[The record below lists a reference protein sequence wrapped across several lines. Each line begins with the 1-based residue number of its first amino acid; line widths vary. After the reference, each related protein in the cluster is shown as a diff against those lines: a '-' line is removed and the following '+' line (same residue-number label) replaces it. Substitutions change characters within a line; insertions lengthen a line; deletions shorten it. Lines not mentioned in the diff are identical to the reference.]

1 MFYVFLLLSLLFL
14 GIPIIFM
21 TPILRM
27 SGWISRVV
35 MKFSR
40 RSIKRFIGVK
50 DGFRDGFMAIE
61 GEKIESISKWLGSPS
76 MASLGMPSLNSS
88 QCLFRKERK
97 LMMLFPRYSSKK
109 I

>member
-1 MFYVFLLLSLLFL
+1 MGSKTFNM
-14 GIPIIFM
+14 G
-21 TPILRM
+21 
-27 SGWISRVV
+27 
-35 MKFSR
+35 
-40 RSIKRFIGVK
+40 
-50 DGFRDGFMAIE
+50 IE
-61 GEKIESISKWLGSPS
+61 GEKIEFISKWLGSPS

>member
-1 MFYVFLLLSLLFL
+1 MGLE
-14 GIPIIFM
+14 
-21 TPILRM
+21 
-27 SGWISRVV
+27 
-35 MKFSR
+35 
-40 RSIKRFIGVK
+40 IGSK
-50 DGFRDGFMAIE
+50 TFNTGIE
-61 GEKIESISKWLGSPS
+61 GEKIEFISKWLGSPS

>member
-1 MFYVFLLLSLLFL
+1 
-14 GIPIIFM
+14 
-21 TPILRM
+21 
-27 SGWISRVV
+27 

-50 DGFRDGFMAIE
+50 DGFRDGFTFNMGIE
-61 GEKIESISKWLGSPS
+61 GEKIEFISKWLGSPS
-76 MASLGMPSLNSS
+76 MASLGMPSLNFS

-97 LMMLFPRYSSKK
+97 LMMLFSRYSSKK

>member
-1 MFYVFLLLSLLFL
+1 
-14 GIPIIFM
+14 
-21 TPILRM
+21 
-27 SGWISRVV
+27 

-50 DGFRDGFMAIE
+50 DGFRDRFTFNMGIE
-61 GEKIESISKWLGSPS
+61 GEKIEFISKWPGSPS

-97 LMMLFPRYSSKK
+97 LMMLFSK
-109 I
+109 ILF